1 MRATNESQL
10 DESSGD
16 DSQDSEDEALDVPT
30 SEHGA
35 FVLGSSGI
43 GSYLGFAHPYGCFM
57 GNTGARRRVALLT
70 RSTNA
75 NEAASTKRAKD
86 PSSPLAYGIRNEPRA
101 LLAYEQTLLPR
112 GSRMD
117 RHVET
122 RRHPKYAFLVSRP
135 DALLRDRT
143 TGQVVGVIEVKCP
156 KLMEADPEAFASVE
170 HRVLSVPYKTLLQ
183 AMVHMAVYNVNFCD
197 VLYWSET
204 HLALPTRVRWDDSR
218 LAWNCVCVQLDRVES
233 WFARAREDGAEALLG
248 APAAERSAL
257 ARALRGFKTRHVSPL
272 VYDQGSL
279 RFALSGHRPEP
290 GTRVDRLRASTVDV
304 WSAREEDRAFATFV
318 APPRQD
324 EICRGAYTYRYDV
337 VRDEAGLSLNRGH
350 LDIEL

>member
-1 MRATNESQL
+1 MRATNDSEL

-35 FVLGSSGI
+35 FALGSSGI

-57 GNTGARRRVALLT
+57 GNTGTRRRVALLT

-75 NEAASTKRAKD
+75 NDAASTKRARD
-86 PSSPLAYGIRNEPRA
+86 PSSPLAYGIQNEPRA
-101 LLAYEQTLLPR
+101 LLAYEETLLPR

-117 RHVET
+117 RRVET

-143 TGQVVGVIEVKCP
+143 TGRVVGVIEVKCP
-156 KLMEADPEAFASVE
+156 KLMFGDPEAFASAE
-170 HRVLSVPYKTLLQ
+170 HRVLSVPYKTMLQ
-183 AMVHMAVYNVNFCD
+183 AMVHMAVYNVKFCD
-197 VLYWSET
+197 VVYWSET
-204 HLALPTRVRWDDSR
+204 HLALPTRVRWDDAR
-218 LAWNCVCVQLDRVES
+218 HLWKEICVQLDRVES
-233 WFARAREDGAEALLG
+233 WRVRAREDGVEALLV
-248 APAAERSAL
+248 ATAAERSAL
-257 ARALRGFKTRHVSPL
+257 ARALREHKARHVFPL
-272 VYDQGSL
+272 VYHEGSL
-279 RFALSGHRPEP
+279 GFALSARQTATGKRA
-290 GTRVDRLRASTVDV
+290 DRLRISTTDV
-304 WSAREEDRAFATFV
+304 WSTRAEDREFATFV